1 MRAFLHLTLLLGVL
15 LSGPVYGQGAP
26 DTTGS
31 DEDATAS
38 PSEEDREGGLWPT
51 KKLMRSMLRR
61 WAYEVSEEHNL
72 NENQRA
78 RAEEAI
84 LERWTGF
91 LEENRDEI
99 EPLVN
104 EFIELRWELEP
115 PEKEDVQDWAKR
127 ADPVFGKIREQVE
140 GGVDDFRKIL
150 TPMQRIKFEAQAMA
164 FTGGMNMA
172 QAQIKKWEEG
182 EFERE
187 DFWEPTREE
196 RRRRREER
204 RREREEAERAQQ
216 AAAEEGKDESAPVVE
231 EPPDQVALEM
241 DAWEKYVAEFIE
253 QYNLND
259 AQRVT
264 AVSCLEEL
272 QQRALSHRDTRREEI
287 ARLEDRIT
295 NNSGTEEELAEI
307 EESLA
312 RLYGPIDEMFAEL
325 KSRLEVIPTADQR
338 READRKAKAR
348 QEAARKASEGRSEDE
363 Q

>member
-1 MRAFLHLTLLLGVL
+1 MKKFLKLTLLLSL
-15 LSGPVYGQGAP
+15 LLAGPVTAQKAQDAP
-26 DTTGS
+26 AGVGERS
-31 DEDATAS
+31 AAES
-38 PSEEDREGGLWPT
+38 KPRREGGLWPT
-51 KKLMRSMLRR
+51 KKLMRSLLRR
-61 WAYEVSEEHNL
+61 WAHEVSEEHNL
-72 NENQRA
+72 NDTQREK
-78 RAEEAI
+78 AEEAI

-115 PEKEDVQDWAKR
+115 PEKEEVQDWARR

-150 TPMQRIKFEAQAMA
+150 TPMQRIKFEAQATA

-182 EFERE
+182 DFERE

-204 RREREEAERAQQ
+204 RRAREEAERASQEATEEKKEVV
-216 AAAEEGKDESAPVVE
+216 AAVEE

-241 DAWEKYVAEFIE
+241 TAWEKYVAEFIDL
-253 QYNLND
+253 YNLND
-259 AQRVT
+259 AQRTT
-264 AVSCLEEL
+264 AISCLEEL
-272 QQRALSHRDTRREEI
+272 QQRALAHRDSRREEI
-287 ARLEDRIT
+287 ARLEERIA

-307 EESLA
+307 KASLA

-325 KSRLEVIPTADQR
+325 KSRLEVIPTAEQR
-338 READRKAKAR
+338 RNAERKVEEAR
-348 QEAARKASEGRSEDE
+348 AARGETPDGRSVDE